1 MGTLNYLKMDYHTRH
16 VHVHACEITP
26 HSNVFRVT
34 VKEKFVE
41 NIRTLVLPSTSPFKH
56 FDGKTYILTP
66 LEGENSMIELSRFNL
81 YYGGR
86 EL

>member
-1 MGTLNYLKMDYHTRH
+1 MDLHICNVY
-16 VHVHACEITP
+16 VHACEITP
-26 HSNVFRVT
+26 HSNAFRVT

-41 NIRTLVLPSTSPFKH
+41 NIKTLVLPSTSPFRH

-66 LEGENSMIELSRFNL
+66 LKGENSMIELSRFNQ